1 MMSFLTFASSDTFI
15 SFDSLRG
22 AKNLLSFALW
32 IRGRYTATLKAYLS
46 LGLVRQP

>member
-15 SFDSLRG
+15 SFDLLRG

-46 LGLVRQP
+46 FGL

>member
-32 IRGRYTATLKAYLS
+32 IRGRYTATLKAYPSFDLK
-46 LGLVRQP
+46 RQP